1 MKSDNL
7 SPLDSLPYFTLEA
20 VKQVY
25 KDETLVDGTIQTN
38 LYRWMK
44 AGRIIQLKK
53 GIYMT
58 RRFFE
63 QHRADANFAPMI
75 SAILIPQSYVSL
87 EFILQ
92 RYGILTEI
100 TYPISAVTMKQTRKF
115 VNKLGTF
122 TYRNIKNELYTGYEI
137 KESMGIPTSLA
148 SIAKALFDFFYLRP
162 MKNIPISAKDGIAG
176 SLRLNLDDF
185 STTNQTEFSNYVS
198 LSKSRKMDR
207 IEKNLRATVW
217 QR

>member
-1 MKSDNL
+1 MKSNNL

-20 VKQVY
+20 VKQIY
-25 KDETLVDGTIQTN
+25 MDETLVDGTIQTN

-115 VNKLGTF
+115 ENKLGTF

-137 KESMGIPTSLA
+137 KESMGIPVSLA

-162 MKNIPISAKDGIAG
+162 MKNIPISAKNGIAS

-185 STTNQTEFSNYVS
+185 TKPNQKEFSNYVA
-198 LSKSRKMDR
+198 LSKSRKMER
-207 IEKNLRATVW
+207 IEKNLRLTVW